1 MLGQRHARS
10 MAALALRGRP
20 SPPQSSGGYM
30 ALTFGMQNWQQYQR
44 NDPGAPLI
52 LCFGDSWIQY
62 PFHQDGNLANR
73 FLDFGKFQAMDIV
86 GLGENGMEIGD
97 PGKSNLHTLT
107 TFLKF
112 ESQTV
117 DMIIVSGGGNDFAG
131 SDDLLPLLKV
141 GNANDV
147 GSWFKAQ
154 ETAAL
159 FARITRGYE
168 RVVQLRDTFCPTV
181 PIVTHCYD
189 YAPPTGIGL
198 LGFSPWIR
206 PALDQVGMPKA
217 MQPEAV
223 RYIIDHLAQVQ
234 QSLAGP
240 LYHFVDTRNALGAGD
255 WDNELHPTFSG
266 FNKIAAKFYPVIAE
280 AFPEWVRKPKWL

>member
-1 MLGQRHARS
+1 
-10 MAALALRGRP
+10 
-20 SPPQSSGGYM
+20 M
-30 ALTFGMQNWQQYQR
+30 ALTFGMQSWLQYQR

-62 PFHQDGNLANR
+62 PFHKDGNLANR
-73 FLDFGKFQAMDIV
+73 FLDFGKFQAMDIMA
-86 GLGENGMEIGD
+86 LGENGMEIGE

-107 TFLKF
+107 TFLKY

-131 SDDLLPLLKV
+131 ADDLLPLLKV
-141 GNANDV
+141 GQANDV
-147 GSWFKAQ
+147 AGWFKPQ

-168 RVVQLRDTFCPTV
+168 RIIQLRNTFCPAV

-189 YAPPTGIGL
+189 YAPPTGKGL

-206 PALDQVGMPKA
+206 PALEQVGMPRDL
-217 MQPEAV
+217 QTQAV

-234 QSLAGP
+234 SGLERTTA
-240 LYHFVDTRNALGAGD
+240 LYRFVDTRNALSDDD
-255 WDNELHPTFSG
+255 WDNELHPTRCG
-266 FNKIAAKFYPVIAE
+266 FDKIASRFYPVIAQ
-280 AFPEWVRKPKWL
+280 AFPEWVRTPKWLAQPQVAAPQPILQ